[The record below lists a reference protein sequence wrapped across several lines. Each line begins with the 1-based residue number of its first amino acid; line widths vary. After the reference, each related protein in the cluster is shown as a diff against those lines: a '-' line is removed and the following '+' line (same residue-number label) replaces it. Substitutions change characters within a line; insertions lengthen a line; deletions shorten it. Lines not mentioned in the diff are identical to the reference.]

1 MQVTRRRDLI
11 AADIAA
17 AEALLG
23 DEGRVLVCPSGREPL
38 VRVMVEALDPELA
51 QLRRRSGPAH
61 ACV

>member
-1 MQVTRRRDLI
+1 M